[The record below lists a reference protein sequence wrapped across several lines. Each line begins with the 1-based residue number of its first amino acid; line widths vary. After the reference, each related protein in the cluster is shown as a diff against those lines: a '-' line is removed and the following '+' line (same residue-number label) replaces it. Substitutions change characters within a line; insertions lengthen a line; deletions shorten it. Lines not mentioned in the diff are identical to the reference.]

1 MEEKIKNLIEKN
13 KSNDGEYIIETI
25 SSNKIYDKYKI
36 KKNDEKN
43 KIYENDE
50 NKENILNTSR
60 RDFGDNY
67 RYLKRNEL
75 KTIISNEKTNHI
87 RQSPVHIYGFENYIL
102 KDNKKVLLQSPI
114 KGKLIRIYRNNDKNC
129 KMCFRNERKNREFGP
144 VIKIKESNIFFP
156 ENFKKGKSNYFN
168 TED

>member
-1 MEEKIKNLIEKN
+1 MEN
-13 KSNDGEYIIETI
+13 IIEYYY
-25 SSNKIYDKYKI
+25 NLKVQKITK
-36 KKNDEKN
+36 
-43 KIYENDE
+43 
-50 NKENILNTSR
+50 SR
-60 RDFGDNY
+60 
-67 RYLKRNEL
+67 
-75 KTIISNEKTNHI
+75 
-87 RQSPVHIYGFENYIL
+87 ENYII
-102 KDNKKVLLQSPI
+102 KDNKKILLQSPI